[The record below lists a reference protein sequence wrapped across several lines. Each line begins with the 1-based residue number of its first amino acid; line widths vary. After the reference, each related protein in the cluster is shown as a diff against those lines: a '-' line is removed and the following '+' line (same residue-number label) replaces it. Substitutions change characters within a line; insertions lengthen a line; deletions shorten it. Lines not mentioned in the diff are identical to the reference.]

1 MLAYHD
7 LYGGLDTAA
16 FSHAARRTP
25 PGKEPF

>member
-16 FSHAARRTP
+16 FSHVARRTP
-25 PGKEPF
+25 PGKERT